1 VKKNASKKRRYR
13 VKDKKTNHSSLS
25 LSLSLSLR
33 EIPLLSVFHSTH
45 QPTTDRNALSLLFF
59 LEIIF
64 IFISIVI
71 FLF

>member
-25 LSLSLSLR
+25 LSLSVR

-45 QPTTDRNALSLLFF
+45 QPTTDTNALSLLIF

-71 FLF
+71 FIF

>member
-13 VKDKKTNHSSLS
+13 VKDKKTNHSS

>member
-1 VKKNASKKRRYR
+1 MHRKREDIESKTRRP
-13 VKDKKTNHSSLS
+13 TIPLSLS

>member
-1 VKKNASKKRRYR
+1 MHRKREDIESKTRRP
-13 VKDKKTNHSSLS
+13 TIPLS